1 MKVKA
6 FTSQPRITGT
16 PTHPLRT
23 SAVASNED
31 VNYNK
36 HLAFLFDYEKT
47 SFSSKVVHNFLA
59 NYGRA
64 SLELSSEGCVELLS
78 LFLL

>member
-1 MKVKA
+1 
-6 FTSQPRITGT
+6 
-16 PTHPLRT
+16 
-23 SAVASNED
+23 VASNED